1 MEKKIKLIIT
11 DLDRTLLRT
20 DKSISNYSLDV
31 IRRCKEQGIFIAI
44 ATARS
49 ERAAAKYIE
58 LINPD
63 IVISN
68 GGALAKCKD
77 EVIYKC
83 MLSAQVSDSLIKDCV
98 MSSNIGEIT
107 VETESGYYSNSEE
120 INKFG
125 EDYTHAKYNDYS
137 KSLKCMTYKITVEV
151 FESKA
156 AEELASKYPQ
166 CSFLTY
172 VGEDWCRF
180 AHRDATKINA
190 INKIVKYL
198 NINLE
203 EVAAFGDDINDL
215 GMIKHCGQ
223 GIAVSN
229 AIKEILECASH
240 ITGSNDE
247 DGVAAYIRENF
258 LEKDEN

>member
-1 MEKKIKLIIT
+1 MDKKIKLIIT
-11 DLDRTLLRT
+11 DLDRTFLRT
-20 DKSISNYSLDV
+20 DKSISKYSLD
-31 IRRCKEQGIFIAI
+31 IIKRCKEQGIYIAI

-49 ERAAAKYIE
+49 EQAAANYID
-58 LINPD
+58 LIRPD

-68 GGALAKCKD
+68 GGALAKCRD

-83 MLSAQVSDSLIKDCV
+83 MLSKEVSDSLIKDCV
-98 MSSNIGEIT
+98 MDLHVGEIT

-120 INKFG
+120 LTKHG
-125 EDYTHAKYNDYS
+125 EDYTHAKYTDYS
-137 KSLKCMTYKITVEV
+137 KPLNCMTYKITVEV
-151 FESKA
+151 LKNSI
-156 AEELASKYPQ
+156 AEKIASKYPE
-166 CSFLTY
+166 CSFLTFT
-172 VGEDWCRF
+172 GENWYRF

-190 INKIVKYL
+190 INEIVKYL
-198 NINLE
+198 NIRLE
-203 EVAAFGDDINDL
+203 EVAAFGDDINDI

-247 DGVAAYIRENF
+247 DGVAAFISENF
-258 LEKDEN
+258 L

>member
-31 IRRCKEQGIFIAI
+31 IRRCKEQGIYIAI

-77 EVIYKC
+77 EIIYKC
-83 MLSAQVSDSLIKDCV
+83 MLSTKVSDSLIKDCV

-107 VETESGYYSNSEE
+107 VETESRYYSNSEE
-120 INKFG
+120 LNKHG
-125 EDYTHAKYNDYS
+125 EDYTHAKYTDYS
-137 KSLKCMTYKITVEV
+137 KPLSCMTYKITVEV
-151 FESKA
+151 LENSI
-156 AEELASKYPQ
+156 AEKIASKYPE
-166 CSFLTY
+166 CSFLIF
-172 VGEDWCRF
+172 VGENWCRF
-180 AHRDATKINA
+180 AHREATKINA
-190 INKIVKYL
+190 INEIVKYL

-203 EVAAFGDDINDL
+203 EIAAFGDDINDL

>member
-1 MEKKIKLIIT
+1 MDKKIKLIIT
-11 DLDRTLLRT
+11 DLDRTFLRT
-20 DKSISNYSLDV
+20 DKSISNYSLD
-31 IRRCKEQGIFIAI
+31 IIKRCKDQGIYIAI

-49 ERAAAKYIE
+49 ERAAARYIE
-58 LINPD
+58 LIKPD

-137 KSLKCMTYKITVEV
+137 KPLNCMTYKITVEV
-151 FESKA
+151 LENSI
-156 AEELASKYPQ
+156 AEKIASKYPQ
-166 CSFLTY
+166 CSFLIF
-172 VGEDWCRF
+172 VGENWCRF
-180 AHRDATKINA
+180 AHREATKFNA
-190 INKIVKYL
+190 INEIAKYL
-198 NINLE
+198 NISLE
-203 EVAAFGDDINDL
+203 EIAAFGDDINDI

-229 AIKEILECASH
+229 AIKEILDCASN

-247 DGVAAYIRENF
+247 DGVAAFISENF

>member
-1 MEKKIKLIIT
+1 MGKNIKLIIT

-31 IRRCKEQGIFIAI
+31 IKRCKEQGIYIAI

-49 ERAAAKYIE
+49 ERAAAKYVE
-58 LINPD
+58 LIKPD

-68 GGALAKCKD
+68 GGSLAKCKG
-77 EVIYKC
+77 EIIYKC
-83 MLSAQVSDSLIKDCV
+83 MLSEQVSDSLIKDCV

-107 VETESGYYSNSEE
+107 VQTESGYYSNSDEL
-120 INKFG
+120 NKHG
-125 EDYTHAKYNDYS
+125 EDYTHAKYTDYS
-137 KSLKCMTYKITVEV
+137 KPLNCMTYKITVEDL
-151 FESKA
+151 KDKT
-156 AEELASKYPQ
+156 AEKLASKYPQ

-172 VGEDWCRF
+172 VGENWCRY
-180 AHRDATKINA
+180 AHREATKINA
-190 INKIVKYL
+190 INEIVKYL
-198 NINLE
+198 NISLE
-203 EVAAFGDDINDL
+203 EVAAFGDDINDI

-258 LEKDEN
+258 L

>member
-31 IRRCKEQGIFIAI
+31 IRRCKDQGIVIAI

-49 ERAAAKYIE
+49 EQAAAKYIE

-68 GGALAKCKD
+68 GGALAKCKG
-77 EVIYKC
+77 EIIYKC
-83 MLSAQVSDSLIKDCV
+83 MLSAQVSDSLIKDCA

-120 INKFG
+120 LDKHG
-125 EDYTHAKYNDYS
+125 EDYTHAKYTDYS
-137 KSLKCMTYKITVEV
+137 KSLNCITYKITVEIL
-151 FESKA
+151 ENA
-156 AEELASKYPQ
+156 IAEKLVSKYPQ

-172 VGEDWCRF
+172 VGENWCRF

-190 INKIVKYL
+190 INEIVKYL
-198 NINLE
+198 NISLE
-203 EVAAFGDDINDL
+203 EVAAFGDDINDI

-229 AIKEILECASH
+229 AIEEILECASH
-240 ITGSNDE
+240 ITVSNDE

-258 LEKDEN
+258 L